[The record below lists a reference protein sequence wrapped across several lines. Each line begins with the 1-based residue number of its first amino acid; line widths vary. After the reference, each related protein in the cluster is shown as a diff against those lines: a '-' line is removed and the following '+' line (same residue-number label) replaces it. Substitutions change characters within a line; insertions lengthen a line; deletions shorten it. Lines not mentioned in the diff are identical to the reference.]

1 MTMNTS
7 YKVIRGE
14 EGLEYTGNC
23 LWCNSIFFAKTR
35 KKKFCGAS
43 CREIFGRERRKGNTT
58 IIKKETNH
66 STNNSDFEKFIETI
80 SLQIKQAARENNE
93 IKMNT
98 LQRQKELFISQN
110 NQRV

>member
-14 EGLEYTGNC
+14 KGLEYTGNC

-43 CREIFGRERRKGNTT
+43 CREIFGRERRKGNTET
-58 IIKKETNH
+58 IIKKQTNH
-66 STNNSDFEKFIETI
+66 SDSDFDKFIETI

-98 LQRQKELFISQN
+98 LQRQKDLFISN